1 MDTIHYPYYI
11 YPGYP
16 VSGYTDISTYNL
28 QLLKLN
34 NKINTL
40 KNDVNNRTL
49 FHLTIGACM
58 EEYLQQSYTSSSS
71 ELPLAENRYKF
82 QWQQLFPDHLKQHA
96 LSGGKVIH
104 VIVSPTKSFNMHEY
118 EEPLFVAETLEFDWI
133 KLVTN
138 DEISIH
144 SRIYDIQIYIYCTM
158 MPCID
163 NRNKYIRDTIQKNIS
178 TGHDYVTKITQ
189 TDYDVDYII
198 KFYND
203 MKKLFSDIQQNNGI
217 ITCFSFAVFC
227 NGGNKSHIKNFVM
240 FEQLVTH
247 IDWNNI
253 NMYIGEWSFYSGSY
267 MIVPYKKCKLYDYI
281 GYADITTVT
290 KSATQVNMLCTICND
305 GYNLSIIAT

>member
-1 MDTIHYPYYI
+1 MESIHYPYYI

-40 KNDVNNRTL
+40 KNDINDSTL

-58 EEYLQQSYTSSSS
+58 EEYLQQSFR
-71 ELPLAENRYKF
+71 LPSTKNQYNF

-96 LSGGKVIH
+96 LFGGKVIH
-104 VIVSPTKSFNMHEY
+104 IIVSPTKSFNIYEY
-118 EEPLFVAETLEFDWI
+118 IEPLFVAETSEFEWI
-133 KLVTN
+133 TLVTN
-138 DEISIH
+138 DEILIR
-144 SRIYDIQIYIYCTM
+144 SRTYDIQIYIYCTM

-163 NRNKYIRDTIQKNIS
+163 DRNKQIRDILQKNIS
-178 TGHDYVTKITQ
+178 TEHDYVTKITQ
-189 TDYDVDYII
+189 TEYDVDYII

-203 MKKLFSDIQQNNGI
+203 MKNLFSDIRQNNGI

-240 FEQLVTH
+240 FKQLVTH

-253 NMYIGEWSFYSGSY
+253 NMYIGEWSFYNGNY
-267 MIVPYKKCKLYDYI
+267 MIVPYTTCKISVYI
-281 GYADITTVT
+281 GYADITTVN
-290 KSATQVNMLCTICND
+290 KSITPVNMLYTICND
-305 GYNLSIIAT
+305 GYCLSTITT

>member
-40 KNDVNNRTL
+40 KNDINDSTL

-58 EEYLQQSYTSSSS
+58 EEYLQQSFR
-71 ELPLAENRYKF
+71 LPSTKNQYNF

-96 LSGGKVIH
+96 LFGGKVIH
-104 VIVSPTKSFNMHEY
+104 IIVSPTKSFNIYEY
-118 EEPLFVAETLEFDWI
+118 IEPLFVAETSEFEWI
-133 KLVTN
+133 TLVTN
-138 DEISIH
+138 DEILIR
-144 SRIYDIQIYIYCTM
+144 SRTYDIQIYIYCTM

-240 FEQLVTH
+240 FKQLVTH

-253 NMYIGEWSFYSGSY
+253 NMYIGEWSFYNGNY
-267 MIVPYKKCKLYDYI
+267 MIVPYTTCKISVYI
-281 GYADITTVT
+281 GYADITTVN
-290 KSATQVNMLCTICND
+290 KSITPVNMLYTICND
-305 GYNLSIIAT
+305 GYCLSTITT